1 MSGNLATEDNLNNA
15 VSQIASSLEEQSK
28 EVRALTAS
36 MVAGFERIEA
46 KFDAQNVLITQM
58 AEMFTSN
65 LEKSFEPFN
74 AHMARLEKRLPLI
87 AALTLGWALILRV
100 LMSLL
105 LRG

>member
-1 MSGNLATEDNLNNA
+1 MEGGTAMSGNLATEDNLNNA

-58 AEMFTSN
+58 AQ
-65 LEKSFEPFN
+65 
-74 AHMARLEKRLPLI
+74 
-87 AALTLGWALILRV
+87 
-100 LMSLL
+100 
-105 LRG
+105 